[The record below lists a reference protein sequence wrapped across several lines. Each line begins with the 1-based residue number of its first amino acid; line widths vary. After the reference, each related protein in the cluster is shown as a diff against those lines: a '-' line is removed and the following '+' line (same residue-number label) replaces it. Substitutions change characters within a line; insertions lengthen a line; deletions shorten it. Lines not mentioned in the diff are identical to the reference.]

1 MECGNV
7 HFTGRHLIDHGNYYK
22 TWGWVFVNGGEN
34 DAKQYKRLER
44 LLISYFILL
53 FRNEESV
60 ISNYIL
66 LCCSKSYIILVV
78 DFS

>member
-1 MECGNV
+1 MECGSV
-7 HFTGRHLIDHGNYYK
+7 HFAGRHLIDHGNYYK
-22 TWGWVFVNGGEN
+22 TWGRVFVNGGEN

-53 FRNEESV
+53 FRNKESV

>member
-1 MECGNV
+1 M
-7 HFTGRHLIDHGNYYK
+7 FTSEFEK
-22 TWGWVFVNGGEN
+22 TTWWNGALQG
-34 DAKQYKRLER
+34 LEI